1 MGYGWRAVLELFLDF
16 KVNILRDRSDETTL
30 PSHFLLNYAAGQS
43 QYPFPLPCGKLVIEL
58 AGNKGWEL
66 TLDELLAS

>member
-1 MGYGWRAVLELFLDF
+1 MKLFLEF
-16 KVNILRDRSDETTL
+16 KVKILGHRSNEATL
-30 PSHFLLNYAAGQS
+30 PSHFLLNYVAGQS
-43 QYPFPLPCGKLVIEL
+43 QYPFPLPCGKPIVEL